1 MVEISSKQPFRLR
14 NKLLIYFLNWLLY
27 SSPICLFILQ
37 VYVTKYF
44 PAEETSKILFKPEI
58 LIANIIT
65 MLMPFGIS
73 KIFLTQIEK
82 YDGTPETQRI
92 CDKACNLY
100 PMISIGIPIF
110 MDLAIV
116 FVMLKEANWLGSA
129 NLSLAIFMQIF
140 GTISLVSLVC
150 YILHH
155 GEFEDQLAPI
165 PLSENNMGMAFRTR
179 FIITTFFAMT
189 GMALVCG
196 APFINAM
203 EKGWPLKNILFYQL
217 VPTFFISLIVGII
230 DFLALTRN
238 SLITIRRIEKLSG
251 NLAKGDYTHIQ
262 VKLRSR
268 DELGLLVN
276 HINLFAETTK
286 QLIAN
291 IQDSAETTSDTASSL
306 SQDADAAENQ
316 TTLITSSISNVN
328 SEIENQTA
336 GITETQAA
344 INQIT
349 TNISVLNENIEAQA
363 SNVTEAS
370 AAVEQMV
377 SNIHSVT
384 TILDRNSDAVK
395 QLDNAAN
402 EGQKK
407 VDDAVTTSKAIYE
420 ESEALLETSSIIQ
433 HIAEQTNLLAMNA
446 AIEAAHAG
454 EAGKG
459 FSVVADEIR
468 KLAEDCNEQS
478 KQISTHLQQLGESI
492 SNVATNTEQVQAQFE
507 LIFNLTNTVKA
518 QEQQIMTAMQE
529 QDTGS
534 AQVLEAMKEINE
546 ITYSVKQNSEEILTG
561 SHEINTEV
569 GKLAEG
575 TSSITES
582 MVDMTQKTQG
592 IISNIENI
600 KQAANLNMEAT
611 NNLQTEATKFKI
623 YS

>member
-1 MVEISSKQPFRLR
+1 MAEISKTQPFRFKHPFR
-14 NKLLIYFLNWLLY
+14 IYLFNWLMY
-27 SSPICLFILQ
+27 SSPITFFVFQL
-37 VYVTKYF
+37 YTTKYF
-44 PAEETSKILFKPEI
+44 SVEQTTQIILKPEI
-58 LIANIIT
+58 FISMTVSMIL
-65 MLMPFGIS
+65 PFIIS
-73 KIFLTQIEK
+73 KIFLGKIEA
-82 YDGTPETQRI
+82 YDGSPESVRV
-92 CDKACNLY
+92 CNMAHKFY
-100 PMISIGIPIF
+100 PTVSIGTPIF
-110 MDLAIV
+110 VDLVIV
-116 FVMLKEANWLGSA
+116 FAMCYESNWFDSA
-129 NLSLAIFMQIF
+129 IISMTIFLQMF
-140 GTISLVSLVC
+140 GTISLVSLLS
-150 YILHH
+150 YILFH
-155 GEFEDQLAPI
+155 GELEDQMAAI
-165 PLSENNMGMAFRTR
+165 PLTNENQGLSFRAR
-179 FIITTFFAMT
+179 FILTAFFGMT
-189 GMALVCG
+189 GITLVCT
-196 APFINAM
+196 APLNNAM
-203 EKGWPLKNILFYQL
+203 VKGWQIQDILFSRL
-217 VPTFFISLIVGII
+217 IPTFFCGLIIGIV
-230 DFLALTRN
+230 DFMALTRD
-238 SLITIRRIEKLSG
+238 SLITIRRIQKLSE
-251 NLAKGDYTHIQ
+251 NLAKGDYTKIN

-268 DELGLLVN
+268 DELGLLIN
-276 HINLFAETTK
+276 HINTFATTTK
-286 QLIAN
+286 QLISN
-291 IQDSAETTSDTASSL
+291 IQDSAETTLDTAAALSQNASDTEEQTGLISKSIKNV
-306 SQDADAAENQ
+306 DA
-316 TTLITSSISNVN
+316 
-328 SEIENQTA
+328 EIENQTA

-420 ESEALLETSSIIQ
+420 ESEGLLETSSIIQ

-478 KQISTHLQQLGESI
+478 KQISTHLQDLGASI
-492 SNVATNTEQVQAQFE
+492 STVAANTEQVQAQFE
-507 LIFNLTNTVKA
+507 LIFNLTNTVKS
-518 QEQQIMTAMQE
+518 QEKQIMTAMQE
-529 QDTGS
+529 QDEGS

-546 ITYSVKQNSEEILTG
+546 ITYAVKQNSEEILTG
-561 SHEINTEV
+561 SKEVNTEI

-582 MVDMTQKTQG
+582 MHDMTDKTKS

-600 KQAANLNMEAT
+600 KQAATLNMEAT
-611 NNLQTEATKFKI
+611 TNLQTEATRFKI